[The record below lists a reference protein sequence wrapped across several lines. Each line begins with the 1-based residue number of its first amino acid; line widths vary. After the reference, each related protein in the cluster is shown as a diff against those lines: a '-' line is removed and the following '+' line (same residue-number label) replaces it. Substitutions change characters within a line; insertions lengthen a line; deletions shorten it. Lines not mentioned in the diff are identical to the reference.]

1 MQKSTTR
8 MGRGLSRYLLAV
20 AAVVITTS
28 SANAGFTAVPETSG
42 GSAELLA
49 VLGVVAVALMLR
61 RKKTEKLTM

>member
-1 MQKSTTR
+1 MQDSATR
-8 MGRGLSRYLLAV
+8 LGRGLSWHLLAV
-20 AAVVITTS
+20 AAVVIATS
-28 SANAGFTAVPETSG
+28 SANAGFATVPETSG